1 MAETEG
7 GSRCQRWSWLLPC
20 LVLPALAAGGSQ
32 EPSGAIEVSG
42 ELRQW
47 HKITLTLEG
56 PASSESATPN
66 PFTDH
71 RLDVTFS
78 KGGRE
83 FVVPGYYAADGDAA
97 NSGADSGNKWRVHFA
112 PDEGGPWT
120 YAVSFLAG
128 EDVATAELG
137 VGTAVAPLHGL
148 TGGFEVEPTDEYAQG
163 VGPDFGNRSS
173 GRLQYVGERYL
184 RWAGTQE
191 YFLKQGADSP
201 ENLLAY
207 ADFDGDFASDGH
219 KDQFVKTWAPHLRDW
234 NPGDPTWGDGRGK
247 GLIGALNYLASKGMN
262 SVSFLT
268 LNIGG
273 DDRNVFPYTSYDER
287 ERFDVSRLDQ
297 WEIVFEHVDTLG
309 LYLHFKTQ
317 ETENE
322 TLLDG
327 GDTGPQRR
335 LYYRELIGRFGHHR
349 ALNWNLGEED
359 GWGGNQQNGQT
370 DQTTAQRI
378 AMAKYFH
385 DHDPYGHLIVIHNGR
400 MPDDLLGEASEL
412 TGFSLQTN
420 RTDFGNVHGQVVAW
434 IRRSANAGKP
444 WVVACDEP
452 GDAQHSLIPDEEDP
466 AHDDAR
472 INGLW
477 GCLLGGG
484 AGNEWYFGYAHPH
497 SDLTCQDWR
506 SRAKWWDQCRIALDF
521 FHDHLPFVR
530 MAAHDE
536 LIEKGTGFC
545 FAAPGEIYAV
555 LVRPGKSTTL
565 DLGEV
570 EGRFRV
576 RWFDPRRGVFPEL
589 ESSPE
594 IRGPGPRPLGPPP
607 GDPAEDWVAL
617 VERSD

>member
-1 MAETEG
+1 MDG
-7 GSRCQRWSWLLPC
+7 IRRLGQSSLLLC
-20 LVLPALAAGGSQ
+20 LLSPALVMCESQ
-32 EPSGAIEVSG
+32 EPTGPVTVSG
-42 ELRQW
+42 ELREW
-47 HKITLTLEG
+47 HKITLTLDG
-56 PASSESATPN
+56 PATSESATPN
-66 PFTDH
+66 PFTDY

-78 KGGRE
+78 NGERE
-83 FVVPGYYAADGDAA
+83 YVVPGYYAADGDAA
-97 NSGADSGNKWRVHFA
+97 NTGADSGNKWRVHVA
-112 PDEGGPWT
+112 PDEPGDWV
-120 YAVSFLAG
+120 YRISFLSG
-128 EDVATAELG
+128 ENVATAEP
-137 VGTAVAPLHGL
+137 GTGTPVVPLHGHI
-148 TGGFEVEPTDEYAQG
+148 GGLDVSPTNKHAATFNGIRD
-163 VGPDFGNRSS
+163 NRGR

-184 RWAGTQE
+184 RWAGE
-191 YFLKQGADSP
+191 GGYFLKQGTDSP

-219 KDQFVKTWAPHLRDW
+219 KDNLVKTWAPHVRDW
-234 NPGDPTWGDGRGK
+234 YPGDPTWGDGRGK
-247 GLIGALNYLASKGMN
+247 GLVGALNYIASKGMN

-297 WEIVFEHVDTLG
+297 WEIVFEHADHVG

-327 GDTGPQRR
+327 GDTGPQRK
-335 LYYRELIGRFGHHR
+335 LYYRELIARFGHHL

-359 GWGGNQQNGQT
+359 GWGANEKNRQT
-370 DQTTAQRI
+370 DQSTGQRI
-378 AMAKYFH
+378 AMAKFFH
-385 DHDPYGHLIVIHNGR
+385 DHDPYHHLIVIHNGL
-400 MPDDLLGEASEL
+400 MPDDLLGDASEL

-420 RTDFGNVHGQVVAW
+420 RTDFRNVHGRIVEW
-434 IRRSANAGKP
+434 IRRSADAGKP

-466 AHDDAR
+466 GHDDAR

-506 SRAKWWDQCRIALDF
+506 TRAKWWDQCRIALEF
-521 FHDHLPFVR
+521 FHEHLPFQR
-530 MAAHDE
+530 MASHDE
-536 LIEKGTGFC
+536 LAEKGTGFC
-545 FAAPGEIYAV
+545 FAAPGEIYAI

-565 DLGEV
+565 DLGEA
-570 EGRFRV
+570 EGVYNV
-576 RWFDPRRGVFPEL
+576 RWFDPRLGFFPFVERWDSEQL
-589 ESSPE
+589 
-594 IRGPGPRPLGPPP
+594 RGPGNQPLGPPP
-607 GDPAEDWVAL
+607 REPDKDWIAL
-617 VERSD
+617 VERIG

>member
-1 MAETEG
+1 MGDTMDG
-7 GSRCQRWSWLLPC
+7 IRRLGQSWLLRSLLSPAP
-20 LVLPALAAGGSQ
+20 VLSESQ
-32 EPSGAIEVSG
+32 EPTEPVTVSG
-42 ELRQW
+42 ELREW
-47 HKITLTLEG
+47 HKITLTLDG
-56 PASSESATPN
+56 LPASESATPN
-66 PFTDH
+66 PFTDY

-78 KGGRE
+78 NGERE
-83 FVVPGYYAADGDAA
+83 YVVPGYYAADGDAA
-97 NSGADSGNKWRVHFA
+97 NTGADSGNKWRVHFA
-112 PDEGGPWT
+112 PDEAGDWVYRT
-120 YAVSFLAG
+120 SFLSG
-128 EDVATAELG
+128 EDVATAEP
-137 VGTAVAPLHGL
+137 GTGTPVAPLHGHI
-148 TGGFEVEPTDEYAQG
+148 GGLDVSPTNKSARG
-163 VGPDFGNRSS
+163 FGPNRDNRSR

-184 RWAGTQE
+184 RAAGSKE

-207 ADFDGDFASDGH
+207 AEFNGDFASDGH
-219 KDQFVKTWAPHLRDW
+219 KDNLVKTWAPHVRDW

-247 GLIGALNYLASKGMN
+247 GLVGALNYLASRGMN

-273 DDRNVFPYTSYDER
+273 DDRNVFPYTTYDER

-297 WEIVFEHVDTLG
+297 WEIVFEHADHLG

-327 GDTGPQRR
+327 GDTGPQRK
-335 LYYRELIGRFGHHR
+335 LYYRELIARFGHHL

-359 GWGGNQQNGQT
+359 GWGANERNGQT
-370 DQTTAQRI
+370 GQSTAQRI

-385 DHDPYGHLIVIHNGR
+385 DHDPYHHLIVIHNGL

-420 RTDFGNVHGQVVAW
+420 RTDFRNVHGKVVEW
-434 IRRSANAGKP
+434 IRRSADAGRP

-452 GDAQHSLIPDEEDP
+452 GDARHSLNPDVEDP
-466 AHDDAR
+466 AHADAR

-506 SRAKWWDQCRIALDF
+506 TRAKWWDQCRIALDF
-521 FHDHLPFVR
+521 FREHLPFQR
-530 MAAHDE
+530 MASHDE
-536 LIEKGTGFC
+536 LVEKGTGFC
-545 FAAPGEIYAV
+545 FAAPGEIYAI

-565 DLGEV
+565 DLGDS
-570 EGRFRV
+570 EGVYGV
-576 RWFDPRRGVFPEL
+576 RWFDPRLGSFPKVEKAKEL
-589 ESSPE
+589 
-594 IRGPGPRPLGPPP
+594 RGPGEQPLGPSPREP
-607 GDPAEDWVAL
+607 DKDWIAL
-617 VERSD
+617 VERIG